1 MAAEGSRQREYLEQ
15 CLAQGIP
22 AVQARALRAL
32 GALRADSKRTLCE
45 SVVVGAWPEVRQQG
59 MNLPLEIAEEDRNR
73 LQNAAM
79 ESLREI
85 GNAESIAALRAA
97 RQQAVGMTI
106 TLRQLS
112 FDVAEDI
119 YWRLTGGLSGERFDA
134 PKG

>member
-1 MAAEGSRQREYLEQ
+1 
-15 CLAQGIP
+15 
-22 AVQARALRAL
+22 
-32 GALRADSKRTLCE
+32 
-45 SVVVGAWPEVRQQG
+45 

-85 GNAESIAALRAA
+85 GTAESIVALRAA
-97 RQQAVGMTI
+97 RQQAAGMTI

-119 YWRLTGGLSGERFDA
+119 YWRLTGGLSRESFD
-134 PKG
+134 PRQD

>member
-1 MAAEGSRQREYLEQ
+1 MRFEPIRSA
-15 CLAQGIP
+15 
-22 AVQARALRAL
+22 
-32 GALRADSKRTLCE
+32 LCE
-45 SVVVGAWPEVRQQG
+45 SVVAGDWAKVRQG
-59 MNLPLEIAEEDRNR
+59 MNLPPEIVEDDRNR

-85 GNAESIAALRAA
+85 GNAESIEALRAA

-119 YWRLTGGLSGERFDA
+119 YWRLTGGLSGESFD
-134 PKG
+134 PRKR

>member
-1 MAAEGSRQREYLEQ
+1 MQHRNVAAPARPQPRGKLEH
-15 CLAQGIP
+15 AAGVPGVDRIGP
-22 AVQARALRAL
+22 R
-32 GALRADSKRTLCE
+32 DSAAAAAE
-45 SVVVGAWPEVRQQG
+45 SVVAADWPEVRRQG
-59 MNLPLEIAEEDRNR
+59 MNLPPEIAEEDRSR

-85 GNAESIAALRAA
+85 GNAESIEALRAA

-119 YWRLTGGLSGERFDA
+119 YWRQTGGLSGESFDA
-134 PKG
+134 RKG